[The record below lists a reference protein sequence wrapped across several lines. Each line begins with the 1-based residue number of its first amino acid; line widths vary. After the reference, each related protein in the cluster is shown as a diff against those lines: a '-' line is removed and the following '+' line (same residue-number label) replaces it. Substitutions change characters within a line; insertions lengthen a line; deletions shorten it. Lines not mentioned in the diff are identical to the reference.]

1 MQQVQTLF
9 ETAGRGLL
17 LTIDFDSDQWRWRHA
32 IEAVVQ
38 VDRCRV
44 SPGDG
49 LLQTLLGD
57 MDAVGTA
64 EAWQHF
70 EIHIQNLDA
79 DSAVCTDAADIQ
91 RHVRLCAF
99 QIERS
104 RYAGRNLAVGIVPA
118 EAVVGGVVA
127 HKHLQAAHP
136 IPRPCRAPHALR
148 AG

>member
-1 MQQVQTLF
+1 MF

-99 QIERS
+99 
-104 RYAGRNLAVGIVPA
+104 
-118 EAVVGGVVA
+118 
-127 HKHLQAAHP
+127 
-136 IPRPCRAPHALR
+136 
-148 AG
+148 